1 MILIS
6 YCWLSP
12 WLLCGYL
19 VPHSFKVKMCF
30 KRFSGF
36 ALIEDDQKVKCGV
49 VDKCIIIHILGIILS
64 PFE

>member
-1 MILIS
+1 M
-6 YCWLSP
+6 
-12 WLLCGYL
+12 CGCL

-49 VDKCIIIHILGIILS
+49 VDKCVIIHILGIILF

>member
-1 MILIS
+1 MILLS
-6 YCWLSP
+6 NWWLSP
-12 WLLCGYL
+12 WLLCGCL

-49 VDKCIIIHILGIILS
+49 VDKCVIIHILVIILS